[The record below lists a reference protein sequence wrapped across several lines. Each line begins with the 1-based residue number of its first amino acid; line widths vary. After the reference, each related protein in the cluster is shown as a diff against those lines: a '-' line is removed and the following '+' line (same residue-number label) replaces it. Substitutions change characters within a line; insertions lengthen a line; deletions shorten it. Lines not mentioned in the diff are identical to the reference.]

1 MPCQCRAKLRIV
13 GERVETRRE
22 GRKARQSPDH
32 EPETGGE
39 SRSGTHNPLVVG
51 SSPTRPTT
59 LYCRA
64 APSSGTHASA
74 AFPCRWH
81 TRLLA
86 GFSFCCLQRGR
97 SYLHPSVLL
106 RLFAVPVLTGF
117 HHPGRDVPFRAGR
130 CPWNPEAVQGAE
142 DPWRGQGLCR
152 ESPQVGVSLAYFV
165 PIFCPRIAGCCADI
179 PRNHFREDTMII
191 PDRGISSIF
200 FFSRFASGQKSRIL
214 HRWNVTLGVLL
225 FQEYSLQWPH

>member
-64 APSSGTHASA
+64 ASVLGAHASVALARHGVPAHRRAFHLLPA
-74 AFPCRWH
+74 AVPDSCASACPLAPFCRPILPGFHLPVRGPSPCRTIPLETLKCFRGPAQKIHGVVRVFVGKSRQFPVRLWH
-81 TRLLA
+81 T
-86 GFSFCCLQRGR
+86 
-97 SYLHPSVLL
+97 
-106 RLFAVPVLTGF
+106 LF
-117 HHPGRDVPFRAGR
+117 R
-130 CPWNPEAVQGAE
+130 
-142 DPWRGQGLCR
+142 
-152 ESPQVGVSLAYFV
+152 YFV
-165 PIFCPRIAGCCADI
+165 HAL
-179 PRNHFREDTMII
+179 
-191 PDRGISSIF
+191 PDAALISPETI
-200 FFSRFASGQKSRIL
+200 SGKIR
-214 HRWNVTLGVLL
+214 
-225 FQEYSLQWPH
+225 

>member
-64 APSSGTHASA
+64 ASVLGAHASVALAHHGVPPHRRAFHLLPA
-74 AFPCRWH
+74 AVPDSCASACPLAPFCRPILPGFHLSVRGPSPCR
-81 TRLLA
+81 TIPLETLKCFR
-86 GFSFCCLQRGR
+86 GPFGR
-97 SYLHPSVLL
+97 SMAWSGSLSGNHGSSPCVSGILCFDILSTHCRML
-106 RLFAVPVLTGF
+106 R
-117 HHPGRDVPFRAGR
+117 
-130 CPWNPEAVQGAE
+130 
-142 DPWRGQGLCR
+142 
-152 ESPQVGVSLAYFV
+152 
-165 PIFCPRIAGCCADI
+165 
-179 PRNHFREDTMII
+179 
-191 PDRGISSIF
+191 
-200 FFSRFASGQKSRIL
+200 
-214 HRWNVTLGVLL
+214 
-225 FQEYSLQWPH
+225 